1 MSAALRPADVGP
13 AGLLPLRAA
22 LWIFLSF
29 AFAYFLS
36 ALLRAVTATLAP
48 NFSAELGLG
57 AGHLGL
63 LAGAYFFGFAA
74 TQLPLGS
81 ALDRYGPRRVVL
93 ALMSLAVLGC
103 IAFAL
108 ARDFTA
114 LTLARVL
121 IGVGVSACLMAPMTA
136 YRRAFSP
143 SGQLRANSWMLMT
156 GSLGMVASTLPV
168 QWLLPLL
175 GWRGLFWLV
184 SACLVLAMLGI
195 AVCVPRDPPEAP
207 EAPGPAR
214 RPGSVAAD
222 GYGSVF
228 RHPTFQRL
236 VPIAFFLYGGLIAV
250 QSLWAGPWLV
260 QVCGWTPQESA
271 EGLFAINVAMLLAFL
286 LWGGALPRLY
296 ARGWTAQRLLAL
308 GAPGCMAALLI
319 AIVLGPQAT
328 AWAMGLFCVSC
339 TVASPL
345 QPAIGQAFDRRLAG
359 RALSAYNLIIFLGVF
374 AIQWGIGLAID
385 LFRAWGWTT
394 LSAYRGAF
402 ALLATT
408 IMLAYAW
415 FLLWRRDRSV
425 APAIAPLP

>member
-1 MSAALRPADVGP
+1 MSAVLRPG
-13 AGLLPLRAA
+13 AGVAAPSELLPLRTA
-22 LWIFLSF
+22 LWVFLSF

-48 NFSAELGLG
+48 SFSAELGLT

-93 ALMSLAVLGC
+93 VFLSLAVLGC
-103 IAFAL
+103 VAFAL
-108 ARDFTA
+108 ARDFVG
-114 LTLARVL
+114 LTLARAL

-136 YRRAFSP
+136 YRRGFSP
-143 SGQLRANSWMLMT
+143 TAQLRANSWMLMT

-168 QWLLPLL
+168 QWLLPSL

-184 SACLVLAMLGI
+184 AACVAVAMLGI
-195 AVCVPRDPPEAP
+195 AVCVPRDPPRPAAP
-207 EAPGPAR
+207 PRAGPQAV
-214 RPGSVAAD
+214 PAG
-222 GYGSVF
+222 GYGTVF
-228 RHPTFQRL
+228 RHPTFQRF

-286 LWGGALPRLY
+286 AWGVALPRLY
-296 ARGWTAQRLLAL
+296 ARGWTAHRLLAL
-308 GAPGCMAALLI
+308 GAPGCVLALLLAI
-319 AIVLGPQAT
+319 ALGPKAT

-339 TVASPL
+339 TVASPS
-345 QPAIGQAFDRRLAG
+345 QPAIGQAFDSRLAG
-359 RALSAYNLIIFLGVF
+359 RALSAYNLVIFLGVF
-374 AIQWGIGLAID
+374 ALQWGIGLAID
-385 LFRAWGWTT
+385 LFRTWGWPT

-402 ALLATT
+402 ALLAAG
-408 IMLAYAW
+408 IVLSYAW
-415 FLLWRRDRSV
+415 FLWRADRTV
-425 APAIAPLP
+425 APAPAPRA